1 MKKKIRLYTFLLC
14 AWMFAFAP
22 EVWAQNAGFVSGV
35 DISWASEMEAGGMK
49 FYNNGQPADIF
60 RLMKDIGMNAVR
72 LRVWVNPET
81 KQPQLGGSA
90 YGPWSGKRDVVAKS
104 RRAKEAGLD
113 VMIDFHY
120 SDYFADPGKQIK
132 PVAWEGLSFD
142 GLKKALAAHTEDVL
156 RAIKDA
162 DINVRWVQIGN
173 ETTSGMVWP
182 EGRLM
187 WDSCRFES
195 FGRYAE
201 LSNAGYDAV
210 KRVYPDATVIVHHDN
225 GQYDTTWFYDELLQ
239 HGGKFDMIGL
249 SLYPDHEHWK
259 TDIDNAAA
267 YAKSMSRHFDVP
279 VMIVETGYSNADEVR
294 AEQVMKEL
302 MARMAG
308 VVSGVFYWEPEIYG
322 GWDHTY
328 WDGFWHTSPCV
339 FGKKVVNNGAFTEKG
354 EPSAALRALTV
365 TASAADASVMIHEMR
380 E

>member
-1 MKKKIRLYTFLLC
+1 MKKKTRLYTFLLC
-14 AWMFAFAP
+14 AWMFAS
-22 EVWAQNAGFVSGV
+22 VSDMWAQNTGFASGV

-72 LRVWVNPET
+72 LRVWVNPES

-90 YGPWSGKRDVVAKS
+90 YGPWSGKEDVVAKS
-104 RRAKEAGLD
+104 RRAKETGLD

-142 GLKKALAAHTEDVL
+142 GLKKALASHTEDVL

-162 DINVRWVQIGN
+162 DVNVRWVQIGN

-187 WDSCRFES
+187 WDSCRSES

-294 AEQVMKEL
+294 AEKVMKEL
-302 MARMAG
+302 MARMTG

-354 EPSAALRALTV
+354 EPAAALRALTR
-365 TASAADASVMIHEMR
+365 TASVADTSGMIHEMSD
-380 E
+380 